1 MFQKVLLQQIKER
14 LPENS
19 SLNEEIARVL
29 NISYDAS
36 HRRTSLKSKFSLE
49 ESVLLAKHFN
59 ISLDS
64 LFGLTHQQFV
74 SVEKTKQI
82 SSENE
87 LQLYFEKSY
96 NSLKSLLHRKDC
108 ELLYSAK
115 DIPIFYT
122 LKDDRLSHFK
132 IYVWLKLLDK
142 SFRNKSFENYVPQLS
157 TLQSAKKLGELY
169 QDLPITEIWDT
180 TTINSTL
187 KQIHF
192 YFEAGQ
198 VSAKNAIELCVLLK
212 ELLEEISLKVVS
224 KKYSYKLYYNEL
236 LLMNNNV
243 LVVTPQKQ
251 SLYVPFAMLSYYLTS
266 DEETCKEAKK
276 HFDKQIKH
284 SKLLNTVG
292 EKEQN
297 KFYHKMMQK
306 VDALMR
312 LIQSE
317 QILDFE

>member
-1 MFQKVLLQQIKER
+1 MFQEALLQQIKER
-14 LPENS
+14 LSENL
-19 SLNEEIARVL
+19 SLNEEIATVL
-29 NISYDAS
+29 DISYDAS
-36 HRRTSLKSKFSLE
+36 HRRTSSKSKFSLE
-49 ESVLLAKHFN
+49 ESILLAKHFN

-64 LFGLTHQQFV
+64 LFGLTQQQFV

-82 SSENE
+82 SNENE
-87 LQLYFEKSY
+87 MQLYFENSY
-96 NSLKSLLHRKDC
+96 NSLKPLLHQKNC

-122 LKDDRLSHFK
+122 LKDNRLSYFK

-157 TLQSAKKLGELY
+157 TLQSAKKLGGLY
-169 QDLPITEIWDT
+169 NDLPITEIWDT

-192 YFEAGQ
+192 YYEAGQ
-198 VSAKNAIELCVLLK
+198 VSAKTAMELCVLLK
-212 ELLEEISLKVVS
+212 ELLEEISLKVIS
-224 KKYSYKLYYNEL
+224 KKHPYKLYYNEL

-243 LVVTPQKQ
+243 LVITPEKQ

-266 DEETCKEAKK
+266 DVETCKEAKK

-284 SKLLNTVG
+284 SKLLNSAG

-297 KFYHKMMQK
+297 QFYHKMMQK
-306 VDALMR
+306 VDALIQ

-317 QILDFE
+317 ELLDFQ